1 MVKMVNIMTEN
12 LSILGST
19 GSIGTQALDVVRKL
33 GLRVSA
39 LTASSNVNLIEE
51 QVREFKPDLAVM
63 FDERAANE
71 LKIRISDTN
80 TKVAYGINGLIQAAT
95 IEKADTILNSVVG
108 MVGLQPT
115 LAAIKAKKNIA
126 LANKETLVTGGKLV
140 MDAVKENNVSLY
152 PVDSEHSAI
161 FQCLQGMN
169 DKKELKKIILT
180 ASGGPF
186 FGKTKA
192 DLENVTLEQALNHPN
207 WSMGKKITIDSATM
221 MNKGLEVIEAK
232 WLFDVAVEDIDVVVH
247 RESIIH
253 SMIEFVDNSVIAQ
266 MGVAD
271 MRIPI
276 QYAITYP
283 ERVESPVKELNL
295 SEICTL
301 TFAKPDYDTFTCLSQ
316 CIRAIQ
322 QGELA
327 PVAANGANEMA
338 VELFLNRKI
347 KFLQIG
353 ELVKE
358 AVDAVS
364 KNKITSVN
372 DILEADKAAR
382 EFVLSRI

>member
-1 MVKMVNIMTEN
+1 MTEN

-19 GSIGTQALDVVRKL
+19 GSIGTQTLDVARSLNIK
-33 GLRVSA
+33 VSA
-39 LTASSNVNLIEE
+39 ITASTNVKAVEE
-51 QVREFKPDLAVM
+51 QVREFKPKLAVM
-63 FDERAANE
+63 FDEKAAKD
-71 LKIRISDTN
+71 LKERISDTE
-80 TKVAYGINGLIQAAT
+80 TIVEYGMQGLINAAT
-95 IEKADTILNSVVG
+95 ISEADTVLTSVVG
-108 MVGLQPT
+108 MVGLKPT
-115 LAAIKAKKNIA
+115 LAAINTKKNIA

-140 MDAVKENNVSLY
+140 MQAVKENNVNLY

-169 DKKELKKIILT
+169 DKKELQKIILT

-186 FGKTKA
+186 FGKTKSE
-192 DLENVTLEQALNHPN
+192 LQNVTLEQALNHPN

-232 WLFDVAVEDIDVVVH
+232 WLFDIDVENIDVVVH

-253 SMIEFVDNSVIAQ
+253 SMVEFTDNSVIAQ
-266 MGVAD
+266 MGVPD

-283 ERVESPVKELNL
+283 QRVPSSVKPL
-295 SEICTL
+295 SLTDIGTL

-316 CIRAIQ
+316 CIRAIKEGQ
-322 QGELA
+322 LA

-338 VELFLNRKI
+338 VELFLNNKI

-353 ELVKE
+353 ELVQQ
-358 AVDAVS
+358 AIDTVS
-364 KNKITSVN
+364 KKELISVD
-372 DILEADKAAR
+372 DIIEADKTAR
-382 EFVLSRI
+382 EFVLSKI

>member
-1 MVKMVNIMTEN
+1 MTEN

-19 GSIGTQALDVVRKL
+19 GSIGTQTLDVARNL
-33 GLRVSA
+33 NIPISA
-39 LTASSNVNLIEE
+39 ITASTNVKAVEE
-51 QVREFKPDLAVM
+51 QVREFKPKLAVM
-63 FDERAANE
+63 FDENSAKD
-71 LKIRISDTN
+71 LKARIADTN
-80 TKVAYGINGLIQAAT
+80 TTVEYGMEGLINAAT
-95 IEKADTILNSVVG
+95 ISEADTVLTSVVG
-108 MVGLQPT
+108 MVGLKPT
-115 LAAIKAKKNIA
+115 LEAINAKKNIA

-140 MDAVKENNVSLY
+140 MQAVKDNGVNLY

-169 DKKELKKIILT
+169 DKRELKKIILT

-186 FGKTKA
+186 FGKTKSE
-192 DLENVTLEQALNHPN
+192 LENVTLEQALNHPN
-207 WSMGKKITIDSATM
+207 WSMGKKITIDSSTM

-232 WLFDVAVEDIDVVVH
+232 WLFDIDVDNIDVVVH

-253 SMIEFVDNSVIAQ
+253 SMVEFTDNSIIAQ
-266 MGVAD
+266 LGVPD

-283 ERVESPVKELNL
+283 NRVPSPVKELSL
-295 SEICTL
+295 TDVCTL

-316 CIRAIQ
+316 CIRAIKE
-322 QGELA
+322 GNLA

-338 VELFLNRKI
+338 VELFLNNKI

-353 ELVKE
+353 ELVQQ
-358 AVDAVS
+358 AIDNVS
-364 KNKITSVN
+364 KSEITSVD
-372 DILEADKAAR
+372 DIINADKTAR